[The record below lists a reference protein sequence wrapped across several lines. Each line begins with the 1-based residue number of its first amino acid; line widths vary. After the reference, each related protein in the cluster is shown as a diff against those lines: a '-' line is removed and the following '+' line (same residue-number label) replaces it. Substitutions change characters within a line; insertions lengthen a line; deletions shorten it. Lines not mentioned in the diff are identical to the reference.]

1 MEQCFVYLHQV
12 IFVYH
17 FSKHNRQFS
26 VFKSMKRVYCWKIL
40 FLYCC
45 MKSESNTIPVAPL
58 YIPIWVANTGKAC
71 IGKLSEFIGILTPNR
86 RYAYVFWIWIWVLQT
101 CPAGGVL
108 TFFSQIRLSV
118 CVPNLLFSWL
128 CSIWGSKSSKK
139 WNVSMRTILLCKIF
153 CGCNK
158 VRFK

>member
-58 YIPIWVANTGKAC
+58 YIPIWVANTGKTC
-71 IGKLSEFIGILTPNR
+71 IGKLSEFIGILTPNCWTAFLR
-86 RYAYVFWIWIWVLQT
+86 PFQSCSTVFVAIHTKFKILI
-101 CPAGGVL
+101 CL
-108 TFFSQIRLSV
+108 K
-118 CVPNLLFSWL
+118 LLISY
-128 CSIWGSKSSKK
+128 INTVKSTLIIIT
-139 WNVSMRTILLCKIF
+139 ND
-153 CGCNK
+153 
-158 VRFK
+158 